1 MKRPSP
7 MWDDDPKP
15 CDECGRPHVTK
26 TGAPSCK
33 SHRRAGGPCAQPRMR
48 EQQVCRLHGG
58 KSPQAL
64 AAAERRAQE
73 RAGREAVVTY
83 GLPVD
88 VSPTEALLEEV
99 RWTAGHVRWLRDRV
113 QELEQAQLVW
123 GTVKTKTEAAGGLGI
138 TFGGRDADDEDQI
151 GLIDVGS
158 VPASEVTQ
166 AAGPNVWLDLY
177 DRERKHLVGVCT
189 AALKA
194 GVQERAIRLAES
206 QGALVA
212 QAIRAILDDLGL
224 SAEQA
229 ARVGEVVPRHLRL
242 LAGGTAGGAA

>member
-1 MKRPSP
+1 MTRPSP
-7 MWDDDPKP
+7 MWGDDPKP
-15 CDECGRPHVTK
+15 CDKCGQAHVTK
-26 TGAPSCK
+26 TGAPSCY
-33 SHRRAGGPCAQPRMR
+33 SHRRDGSPCRQPRMR
-48 EQQVCRLHGG
+48 EQRVCRLHGG
-58 KSPQAL
+58 KSPRAL
-64 AAAERRAQE
+64 VAAERRGQE
-73 RAGREAVVTY
+73 RAALEAVATY
-83 GLPVD
+83 GLAVD

-99 RWTAGHVRWLRDRV
+99 RWTAGHVRWLRERV
-113 QELEQAQLVW
+113 QELEQSQLVW
-123 GTVKTKTEAAGGLGI
+123 GTVKTKSEAAGGLGI
-138 TFGGRDADDEDQI
+138 TFGGRDADDEDRV

-158 VPASEVTQ
+158 IPASEVTQ

-194 GVQERAIRLAES
+194 GVQERAIRLAEQ
-206 QGALVA
+206 QGELVA

-242 LAGGTAGGAA
+242 LAGGAA